1 MVELHIQVDDHPG
14 WAECTKEAVAERLAD
29 LGGVR
34 VVDVKV
40 DKPQQTKMG
49 EDTPKVD
56 EPGPAQ
62 KRDTKAKVVR
72 QQAAK
77 CPTCGREVLELDC
90 TDGVTRRCEPTARCY
105 QAQGPDEV
113 VTTAGEVRT
122 GAFDGRGY
130 GPTGLGYR
138 AHRCKGGR

>member
-1 MVELHIQVDDHPG
+1 MDDHPS

-34 VVDVKV
+34 VVSCVPDEPQQTKMEGCGPKV
-40 DKPQQTKMG
+40 DKPQQPKKQA
-49 EDTPKVD
+49 PKV
-56 EPGPAQ
+56 
-62 KRDTKAKVVR
+62 KVTR
-72 QQAAK
+72 QRAVK
-77 CPTCGREVLELDC
+77 CPACGREVLELDC
-90 TDGVTRRCEPTARCY
+90 TDGMTRRCEPTARCY

-130 GPTGLGYR
+130 GPTGIGYR
-138 AHRCKGGR
+138 KHKCKGGTEHGI